1 MLRRKTWGLLF
12 AILLGQLLISILAGA
27 SVTYGAGYAKAPD
40 GLVIWGKDISG
51 MVQEEAYEVLIEEIP
66 KAVIHDQT
74 IYPLVLTQTYQNL
87 HDYLTSQFTISTGN
101 FITDSLEYLR
111 RMSFSSPSP
120 QKLYDEEIV
129 SQLKTIAQSI
139 DQEGKASRVYYGDGS
154 VVLDRGSAGVLVNVE
169 RSWEQLLQSDGLEAV
184 PLITEVIEIHPT
196 TAELAKVK
204 SPLGDYTTYF
214 DPYFY
219 ERVNNVQLAAEAIN
233 GLLLPPGE
241 EFSFND
247 VVGKRDPERGY
258 LPAYVFLGNQVGIDD
273 GGGICQDSTTLY
285 QAVKQ
290 ANLQILERHTHS
302 LPVSYVPLQEDA
314 TVAYGVLDFRFR
326 NSTQSYLLISATT
339 GKNWI
344 RVRVFGQSDSRHP
357 LLQEPDGYP
366 VKPEDWL
373 SDPK

>member
-12 AILLGQLLISILAGA
+12 AILFSQLLISILVGA

-51 MVQEEAYEVLIEEIP
+51 MALEEAYNVLIEEIP
-66 KAVIHDQT
+66 KAVIHDQNL
-74 IYPLVLTQTYQNL
+74 YPLELTQTYQNL
-87 HDYLTSQFTISTGN
+87 HDYLTRQYAISTGN
-101 FITDSLEYLR
+101 FVTDSFEYLR
-111 RMSFSSPSP
+111 RMTLSSPSP
-120 QKLYDEEIV
+120 QKLNEEEMV
-129 SQLKTIAQSI
+129 SQLMTIAQSI
-139 DQEGKASRVYYGDGS
+139 DQAGKAAKVYYGDGS
-154 VVLDRGSAGVLVNVE
+154 VVLEQGSAGVRVNVE
-169 RSWEQLLQSDGLEAV
+169 ESWEQLQQGSGLEPV
-184 PLITEVIEIHPT
+184 PLVTEVVEVHPT
-196 TAELAKVK
+196 TAELEIVK
-204 SPLGDYTTYF
+204 SPLGDYTTYY

-219 ERVNNVQLAAEAIN
+219 ERVNNVRLAAEAID
-233 GLLLPPGE
+233 GFLLPPGG

-247 VVGKRDPERGY
+247 VVGERDSERGY
-258 LPAYVFLGNQVGIDD
+258 LPAYVFMGNQVGIDD

-290 ANLQILERHTHS
+290 ANLQVIERHTHS
-302 LPVSYVPLQEDA
+302 LPVSYVPLKEDA

-326 NSTQSYLLISATT
+326 NSTQGYLLISATT

-357 LLQEPDGYP
+357 LLKAPDGYP
-366 VKPEDWL
+366 VKPENWL